1 MIFLICIQCIYTFE
15 ILLKPHWKISDNYI
29 EYMHIGIL
37 VITNSKLEYKCLLV
51 IVLNEWPLHSF
62 SCQKEVGGG
71 GSDIAFWTFLKSVLV
86 QRHELWDKESPHILK
101 RDWDENSRAK
111 YWWMPR
117 DRKME
122 DYRNKGRKKASPRMS
137 GKEWTNRRL
146 GKAPLTPTCEWIL
159 SNGWYGKYW
168 YLVFSKLPPSS
179 TLRTSILLNT

>member
-1 MIFLICIQCIYTFE
+1 MYSMYIYFWNFAQTSLKNIRQLHRIYAYWHLSYYKQQTGIQMFVSHSFKWVT
-15 ILLKPHWKISDNYI
+15 
-29 EYMHIGIL
+29 
-37 VITNSKLEYKCLLV
+37 T
-51 IVLNEWPLHSF
+51 SF